1 MGRLVGLALELEALP
16 SLVEGFVVVFVAVEV
31 DVPPDEVA
39 VEVVLVAVDVELVAV
54 EVDVLSLGVASVSD
68 GEAVSVDEPDEDDD
82 PLDDDE
88 PLEDEEPDE
97 DDDPLDD
104 DEPLE
109 DDDPDDEDEPLEDD
123 DPDDDE
129 DPLDDDPL
137 EDEDPDDE
145 DEPLEDDDPD
155 EDDEPPEDD
164 DPLDDEPLG
173 LSMAVASVPVAVDCV
188 SLGEWVI
195 GPDGGFPLASATA
208 RIGAATR
215 PAPSTVMK
223 AATVTA
229 VRFDGVAGRLLGC
242 ACFIEVLTSLT
253 ARRGRTAPGGDGA
266 PRS

>member
-16 SLVEGFVVVFVAVEV
+16 SLVEGLLVVVVAVEV

-68 GEAVSVDEPDEDDD
+68 GEAVSVDEPD
-82 PLDDDE
+82 
-88 PLEDEEPDE
+88 
-97 DDDPLDD
+97 
-104 DEPLE
+104 
-109 DDDPDDEDEPLEDD
+109 
-123 DPDDDE
+123 
-129 DPLDDDPL
+129 
-137 EDEDPDDE
+137 
-145 DEPLEDDDPD
+145 
-155 EDDEPPEDD
+155 EDD

>member
-1 MGRLVGLALELEALP
+1 M
-16 SLVEGFVVVFVAVEV
+16 VVVVAVEV

-68 GEAVSVDEPDEDDD
+68 GEAVSVDE
-82 PLDDDE
+82 
-88 PLEDEEPDE
+88 
-97 DDDPLDD
+97 
-104 DEPLE
+104 
-109 DDDPDDEDEPLEDD
+109 
-123 DPDDDE
+123 
-129 DPLDDDPL
+129 
-137 EDEDPDDE
+137 
-145 DEPLEDDDPD
+145 PD